1 MLPLVSVVIPY
12 YNDGKYIHETLESIQ
27 HQTYKNVEIILVDD
41 GSTEKES
48 IRIFDDLKKIGFQTY
63 RQKNAGPSAAR
74 NLGISHSRGKY
85 ILPVD
90 ADDKIR
96 PIYIEKA
103 VHYMESHTQC
113 GIVYCKAEFFGARSG
128 LWNLPKYS
136 IEQML
141 LNNCIFVSALFKR
154 TDWETVHGYDSNMK
168 YGLEDYEFWLSII
181 ELGQGVYCIPE
192 VLFLYRIKSVSRNT
206 RFEKRGEVYAETYE
220 YILRKHMKLYT
231 RYWIDVILMLRN
243 ENYELRKRYNKLV
256 NKIPFYTLFKGLS
269 SKKKQKVKN
278 LLGL

>member
-27 HQTYKNVEIILVDD
+27 HQTYRNVEIILVDD

-48 IRIFDDLKKIGFQTY
+48 IRVFDDLKKLGFQTY
-63 RQKNAGPSAAR
+63 RQENAGPSAAR
-74 NLGISHSRGKY
+74 NLAISHSKGKY

-96 PIYIEKA
+96 PAYIEKA
-103 VHYMESHTQC
+103 VQYMENHAQC
-113 GIVYCKAEFFGARSG
+113 GIVYCKAKFFGARNG
-128 LWNLPKYS
+128 LWDLPEYS
-136 IEQML
+136 IKQML
-141 LNNCIFVSALFKR
+141 LNNCIFVTALFRR

-181 ELGQGVYCIPE
+181 ELRRSVYCIPE
-192 VLFLYRIKSVSRNT
+192 VLFLYRIKKVSRNT
-206 RFEKRGEVYAETYE
+206 RFEKHGEVYAETYE

-231 RYWIDVILMLRN
+231 RYWIDVILMLRM
-243 ENYELRKRYNKLV
+243 ENYELGKRYNRLI
-256 NKIPFYTLFKGLS
+256 NKIPFYTSLKRLNPE
-269 SKKKQKVKN
+269 KKQKIRRF
-278 LLGL
+278 LGL

>member
-12 YNDGKYIHETLESIQ
+12 YNDGKYIYETLESIQ

-48 IRIFDDLKKIGFQTY
+48 IRVFDDLKKIGFQTY

>member
-48 IRIFDDLKKIGFQTY
+48 IRVFDDLKKIGFQTY

-269 SKKKQKVKN
+269 GSVN
-278 LLGL
+278 SYV

>member
-1 MLPLVSVVIPY
+1 M
-12 YNDGKYIHETLESIQ
+12 
-27 HQTYKNVEIILVDD
+27 
-41 GSTEKES
+41 
-48 IRIFDDLKKIGFQTY
+48 
-63 RQKNAGPSAAR
+63 
-74 NLGISHSRGKY
+74 GISHSRGKY